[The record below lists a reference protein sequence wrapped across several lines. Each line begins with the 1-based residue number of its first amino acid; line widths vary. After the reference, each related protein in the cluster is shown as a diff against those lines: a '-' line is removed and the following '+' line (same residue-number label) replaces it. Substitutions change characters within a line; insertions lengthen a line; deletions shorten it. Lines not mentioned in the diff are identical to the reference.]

1 VAIQKIST
9 GTLGNDSVTAAQIAP
24 GTIVDSDIANDAVT
38 TVKILNANVTTA
50 KIADANVTTAKIT
63 DANVTTAKIANDAV
77 TTAKILASNVTN
89 AKMADDAIGIAEL
102 SATGTASSSTFL
114 RGDNSWAAAGAGTP
128 TLLTTLNTTSGT
140 ELTTATLNL
149 TTYKTIYV
157 KITNIGQGTDTGS
170 KLQWKNNG
178 GTYQDIF
185 NAPSDTSES
194 GHSYIICR
202 PTELI
207 PNYYQWTSPW
217 GTRGR
222 DWNVAVGGGP
232 NYKYT
237 TAMMILPSTTSISF
251 KWASGQTFNLGQI
264 LIYGQT

>member
-1 VAIQKIST
+1 MAIQKIST

-38 TVKILNANVTTA
+38 TVKILNANVTTAKITDANVTTA

-157 KITNIGQGTDTGS
+157 KITNIGQGTNTGS
-170 KLQWKNNG
+170 NLQWKNNG
-178 GTYQDIF
+178 GAYQDIF
-185 NAPSDTSES
+185 NQPSDTVES
-194 GHSYIICR
+194 GMAYIICK
-202 PTELI
+202 PAELI
-207 PNYYQWTSPW
+207 PNYYQWTSP
-217 GTRGR
+217 
-222 DWNVAVGGGP
+222 
-232 NYKYT
+232 
-237 TAMMILPSTTSISF
+237 
-251 KWASGQTFNLGQI
+251 
-264 LIYGQT
+264 

>member
-1 VAIQKIST
+1 MATIINGST
-9 GTLGNDSVTAAQIAP
+9 GASQIQ
-24 GTIVDSDIANDAVT
+24 DN
-38 TVKILNANVTTA
+38 TV
-50 KIADANVTTAKIT
+50 
-63 DANVTTAKIANDAV
+63 
-77 TTAKILASNVTN
+77 SN
-89 AKMADDAIGIAEL
+89 AKVADDAIGLAEL

-157 KITNIGQGTDTGS
+157 KITNIGQSTDTGS
-170 KLQWKNNG
+170 NLQWKNNG
-178 GTYQDIF
+178 GAYQDIF
-185 NAPSDTSES
+185 NQPSDTAES
-194 GHSYIICR
+194 GHAYIICK
-202 PTELI
+202 PAELI
-207 PNYYQWTSPW
+207 PNYYQWTSPY

-222 DWNVAVGGGP
+222 DWNIAVGGGP
-232 NYKYT
+232 SYKYT

-251 KWASGQTFNLGQI
+251 KWVGGQTFNLGQI